1 MEYFNEGQYQHHCV
15 RTYLDRYDSI
25 IISVRRDH
33 TTNPKRMT
41 VEFGFGNHTIKDYSA
56 PRMLQ
61 AQMKYNHTP
70 TDEWGEILEELNK
83 RFNTFKDLKKPK
95 IEIYNKISGKKLIF
109 DREKNEYPKTYENI
123 IADDLPF

>member
-1 MEYFNEGQYQHHCV
+1 
-15 RTYLDRYDSI
+15 
-25 IISVRRDH
+25 
-33 TTNPKRMT
+33 
-41 VEFGFGNHTIKDYSA
+41 
-56 PRMLQ
+56 MLQ